1 MDLLGLWFLFD
12 WFGGIGVNGEDF
24 LVFNG
29 LIGLELRVVVF
40 FVNDLVL
47 VQLLALAN
55 DLLDNL
61 KLNLRVLD

>member
-1 MDLLGLWFLFD
+1 LFD
-12 WFGGIGVNGEDF
+12 WFGGIGVNGEDI

-61 KLNLRVLD
+61 KLDLRVLD

>member
-1 MDLLGLWFLFD
+1 M
-12 WFGGIGVNGEDF
+12 NGEDI

-61 KLNLRVLD
+61 KLDLRVLD